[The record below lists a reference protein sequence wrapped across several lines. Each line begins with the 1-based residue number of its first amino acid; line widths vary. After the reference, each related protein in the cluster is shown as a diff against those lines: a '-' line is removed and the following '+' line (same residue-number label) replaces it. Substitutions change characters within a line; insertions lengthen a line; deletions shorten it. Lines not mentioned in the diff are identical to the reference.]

1 MTGYESQMVSCD
13 IRLAEFSLVSHQSS
27 AYIPIMTKRGILISF
42 EGVDGSGKSTQARML
57 YDYLKANRFN
67 VLFIREPGG
76 TPVSES
82 VRAILLDNSHKQM
95 SARAELLLFLAAR
108 AELVDKVIEPALKQ
122 GKIVITDRF
131 SDSTIAYQIDGR
143 KLPAKVVKD
152 TNEFAAAKIKP
163 NLTFIVDLEIAK
175 AHVRL
180 KANKDRMESAA
191 SDFHK
196 RVRNGFLK
204 IAKAEPRRV
213 KVVDGRNT
221 PEEIFTEILAVSQAF
236 LNRRKIGPQKR
247 TK

>member
-1 MTGYESQMVSCD
+1 MSQP
-13 IRLAEFSLVSHQSS
+13 
-27 AYIPIMTKRGILISF
+27 YIPAMRKSGILISF
-42 EGVDGSGKSTQARML
+42 EGVDGSGKSTQARLL
-57 YDYLKANRFN
+57 YDYLTASNFN
-67 VLFIREPGG
+67 TLFIREPGG
-76 TPVSES
+76 TPVSEV

-122 GKIVITDRF
+122 GKIIITDRF
-131 SDSTIAYQIDGR
+131 SDSTLAYQIDGR
-143 KLPAKVVKD
+143 KLPAEIVRK

-180 KANKDRMESAA
+180 KANKDRLESETGG
-191 SDFHK
+191 FHQ
-196 RVRNGFLK
+196 RVRRGFLK

-213 KVVDGRNT
+213 KVVDGRKT
-221 PEEIFTEILAVSQAF
+221 PDEIFAEILAISQAF

-247 TK
+247 AK